1 MVGRGM
7 DKERMRHDVRHALAL
22 LVSAALFASC
32 AACGSPS
39 NIGGSAIESRAAN
52 GEPTFSGPYA
62 AEFTQEYKKAP
73 TDLAR
78 GILKDGKITQ
88 AEVQEVYDSYNKCL
102 EPYGLQATWSV
113 EQGESMIQ
121 FRGSMS
127 DDEQLKVMDQCHAET
142 GAGNISSLYADI
154 QSNPDH
160 IDQVAFERKIYQCF
174 VKHDLLPSPIS
185 ENEYMSTLSTVGLT
199 DQSRSE
205 ANLKR
210 WHEFFGEYMSTT
222 FDGQPNPNYKYDQ
235 NSVQG
240 QQFWACQQDPLH
252 Q

>member
-1 MVGRGM
+1 MCRTYSTTMRIRLRQAMLMIAAMVLAC
-7 DKERMRHDVRHALAL
+7 VAL
-22 LVSAALFASC
+22 

-39 NIGGSAIESRAAN
+39 NAN
-52 GEPTFSGPYA
+52 GDAATTGAHGEPSFSGPYA
-62 AEFTQEYKKAP
+62 AEFKQEYENAP
-73 TDLAR
+73 TDLVKN
-78 GILKDGKITQ
+78 ILKDGKITQ
-88 AEVQEVYDSYNKCL
+88 AEVQEVYDAYNKCL

-113 EQGESMIQ
+113 EQGESMGQ

-127 DDEQLKVMDQCHAET
+127 DDEQLKIMDQCHAET
-142 GAGNISSLYADI
+142 GAGNISSLYVTMHD
-154 QSNPDH
+154 NPDH
-160 IDQVAFERKIYQCF
+160 IDQVALERKVYQCY

-185 ENEYMSTLSTVGLT
+185 ENEYMSTLSTVGLS
-199 DQSRSE
+199 DKSQSE

-235 NSVQG
+235 NSAKG